1 MKLFLTATALSSLLL
16 LTSSCG
22 DTPTGAT
29 PLSKEPVSVRGW
41 IADVDGAGRSEIPQ
55 VEAARRLQLFQN
67 TYVAVEKAPYISG
80 GIAENGAFVLLD
92 VPPGDVNVVF
102 TAPGAPAARLVLR
115 NIPGT
120 ADVII
125 PAILLRRDSVE
136 LLQPKQVIVRI
147 AGSPS
152 ASHQTAS
159 VAGVVVPVRSVAV
172 NDMAD
177 RRDLPTPPS
186 SAGGT
191 ALAVVK

>member
-1 MKLFLTATALSSLLL
+1 MKLFLNAAALSLLI

-22 DTPTGAT
+22 DTPPGAT

-41 IADVDGAGRSEIPQ
+41 IADVEGAGQSAIPQ
-55 VEAARRLQLFQN
+55 VEAARRLQLFQQ

-115 NIPGT
+115 NIPGS
-120 ADVII
+120 ADVVI
-125 PAILLRRDSVE
+125 PGILLRRESVQ
-136 LLQPKQVIVRI
+136 LLQPRQVVVRV
-147 AGSPS
+147 AGSPQQ
-152 ASHQTAS
+152 AQWTAN
-159 VAGVVVPVRSVAV
+159 VAGVAVPVRNVPVAQ
-172 NDMAD
+172 MGD

-186 SAGGT
+186 YAGGT

>member
-1 MKLFLTATALSSLLL
+1 MKLFLNAALLPLLL
-16 LTSSCG
+16 LASSCG
-22 DTPTGAT
+22 DTSPGAT

-41 IADVDGAGRSEIPQ
+41 IADVEGAGRNDVPE

-92 VPPGDVNVVF
+92 VPPGDVNVIF
-102 TAPGAPAARLVLR
+102 TAPGAPSARLVLK

-120 ADVII
+120 ADVIV
-125 PAILLRRDSVE
+125 PGILLRRDSIQ
-136 LLQPKQVIVRI
+136 LLQPRQVVVRV

-152 ASHQTAS
+152 PTRRTAI
-159 VAGVVVPVRSVAV
+159 VAGVVVPVRIVSVAQ
-172 NDMAD
+172 MAD

-186 SAGGT
+186 YAGGT
-191 ALAVVK
+191 ALAIVK